1 MWWCTRV
8 GPRPAPE
15 SHGVDLDDLSRDLHR
30 RFDSKVAAREQ
41 ALPAARRSI
50 RASANAIRAV
60 HRGEFE
66 RAGQLLAA
74 SREALDE
81 GVEGAADHPDV
92 RFAGYLQD
100 AEKEYAEAN
109 VTRALVGGDAL
120 PGPQDLGV
128 EDAPYLNGIAEA
140 IGEGRRH
147 ILDLLRGGEVE
158 RGQAM
163 LGALE
168 DLYGVLVTIDY
179 PDAITL
185 NLRRSTDV
193 ARSLIEKTRGDLAI
207 AAMQQGIERALDEHA
222 RRLHDDG

>member
-1 MWWCTRV
+1 MR
-8 GPRPAPE
+8 
-15 SHGVDLDDLSRDLHR
+15 LDDLTRDLHT
-30 RFDSKVAAREQ
+30 RFDATVAAREQ

-50 RASANAIRAV
+50 RASANAIRAI
-60 HRGEFE
+60 HRGEFDRADE
-66 RAGQLLAA
+66 LIAASGDALRAGL
-74 SREALDE
+74 EA
-81 GVEGAADHPDV
+81 VTDHANV
-92 RFAGYLQD
+92 RYAGYLQD
-100 AEKEYAEAN
+100 AQKEFAEAH
-109 VTRALVGGDAL
+109 VTRALVAGEPL
-120 PGPQDLGV
+120 PGPRDLGV

-147 ILDLLRGGEVE
+147 ILDLLRAGEVE

-163 LGALE
+163 LDVLE

-222 RRLHDDG
+222 RRLERDV